1 MSFFVFSAVTLML
14 IGGFFVVLTSHFL
27 RDRIAEEIL
36 CTGEV
41 MATVI
46 DVQAVTSSSSGD
58 GIPTTSWYPVY
69 EYTVGDV
76 TVQKRSLVGLA
87 KDKYHTGQQVRLR
100 YDPSNINMFYNPE
113 DGSKNL
119 FKILL
124 IIGIALIIAG
134 IAVFVVGMA
143 VYSKLPEI

>member
-1 MSFFVFSAVTLML
+1 MSIFILTSVVLIL
-14 IGGFFVVLTSHFL
+14 IGGLFILFTSHFL
-27 RDRIAEEIL
+27 RDRIAEEMF
-36 CTGEV
+36 CTGSV
-41 MATVI
+41 TATVVEI
-46 DVQAVTSSSSGD
+46 HSVTSSSSGD
-58 GIPTTSWYPVY
+58 GIPTTSWYPVC

>member
-1 MSFFVFSAVTLML
+1 MSFFVFSAVTLMI

-27 RDRIAEEIL
+27 RDRIAEEIF

-69 EYTVGDV
+69 EYTVGNV
-76 TVQKRSLVGLA
+76 TKTATKVITLEKRSLES
-87 KDKYHTGQQVRLR
+87 Q
-100 YDPSNINMFYNPE
+100 
-113 DGSKNL
+113 
-119 FKILL
+119 
-124 IIGIALIIAG
+124 
-134 IAVFVVGMA
+134 
-143 VYSKLPEI
+143 